1 MTSHSQRPFVT
12 LVLSCCRIFQMICSF
27 ARIFCWFSLK
37 FCVDWNVTTT
47 HSTVE
52 SLNLLT
58 LSKLKP
64 QNSQKLVY
72 ANKDKMGNYGSFRKS
87 KILPYQLDIFA
98 RILFLPYLCY
108 SHTLARRRLSLFIV
122 IFTIHFILLKKIHS
136 FRVHTTKSKTLP
148 PSLRQLWYY
157 YYFLSGEL
165 FFCSE
170 SHDM

>member
-108 SHTLARRRLSLFIV
+108 SHTLARRRLSLFTV
-122 IFTIHFILLKKIHS
+122 IFTIHFILLRGDVKRYIVLEYIPLS
-136 FRVHTTKSKTLP
+136 RRPLP
-148 PSLRQLWYY
+148 PSGSCGTTTTLCR
-157 YYFLSGEL
+157 GN
-165 FFCSE
+165 
-170 SHDM
+170 